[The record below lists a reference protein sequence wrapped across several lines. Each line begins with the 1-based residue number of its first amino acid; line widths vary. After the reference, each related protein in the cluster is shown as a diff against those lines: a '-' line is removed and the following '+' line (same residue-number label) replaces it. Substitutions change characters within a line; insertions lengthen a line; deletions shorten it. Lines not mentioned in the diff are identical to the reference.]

1 MLNGQNGENGVIAPL
16 LAETEPS
23 QKPENVKKTAFW
35 SPIKLS
41 LISFA
46 LEIRVRLKTV
56 TLKSVLNGLSGE
68 SGAIVMLTVTAVS
81 AREHV
86 IAQMPPSL
94 GYIFPKFLVILRIFY
109 YFLNKSNTK
118 FYPILAPYISPND
131 DAKTYGSRGPYL
143 RWY

>member
-1 MLNGQNGENGVIAPL
+1 MLNGLNGELGVIAPL

-41 LISFA
+41 SISFA
-46 LEIRVRLKTV
+46 LEIPAKLKTV

-68 SGAIVMLTVTAVS
+68 SGAIVTLTVTAVS

-94 GYIFPKFLVILRIFY
+94 GYIFPKFLVILMF
-109 YFLNKSNTK
+109 FFVLS
-118 FYPILAPYISPND
+118 
-131 DAKTYGSRGPYL
+131 
-143 RWY
+143 

>member
-1 MLNGQNGENGVIAPL
+1 MLNGRNGEHGVIAPL

-56 TLKSVLNGLSGE
+56 TLKSVLNGPSGE

-94 GYIFPKFLVILRIFY
+94 GYIFSQISRYFEGFFVI
-109 YFLNKSNTK
+109 S
-118 FYPILAPYISPND
+118 
-131 DAKTYGSRGPYL
+131 
-143 RWY
+143 